1 MGDSSYLNFSSP
13 IGHLS
18 GLDAKTITCKSTW
31 LLFAGHRNPT
41 VVSCTELR
49 CRHLFS
55 GWVVELQ
62 RNLRGGEGPPLPP
75 QAPRRQNLK
84 MNRVVLC
91 ILCPPPRVYTLYHP
105 GWACPNV
112 LVIFQQEG
120 EGLPSWKESPCFRG
134 QLQPGWVSQL
144 TLSGVRGGP

>member
-1 MGDSSYLNFSSP
+1 MKETPHLEMGDSSYLNFSSP
-13 IGHLS
+13 VGHLS

-41 VVSCTELR
+41 VVSGTELR

-55 GWVVELQ
+55 GLVVELE
-62 RNLRGGEGPPLPP
+62 RNLRGREDPSLPP

-91 ILCPPPRVYTLYHP
+91 PPPRVYTLYHP
-105 GWACPNV
+105 AAPEGMCWSFSSRRRKACLPGKSHPASGADCNLAG
-112 LVIFQQEG
+112 LV
-120 EGLPSWKESPCFRG
+120 S
-134 QLQPGWVSQL
+134 
-144 TLSGVRGGP
+144 

>member
-13 IGHLS
+13 VGHLS
-18 GLDAKTITCKSTW
+18 GLDAKTITWKSTW

-41 VVSCTELR
+41 VVSGTELR

-55 GWVVELQ
+55 GLVVELE
-62 RNLRGGEGPPLPP
+62 RNLRGREGPPLPP

-91 ILCPPPRVYTLYHP
+91 PPPRVYTLYHP
-105 GWACPNV
+105 ATPECRVGVSKCVGHFPAGGGRLAFLERV
-112 LVIFQQEG
+112 TL
-120 EGLPSWKESPCFRG
+120 LPGR
-134 QLQPGWVSQL
+134 LQ
-144 TLSGVRGGP
+144 SG